1 MSVYQRSGSF
11 TFKPYP
17 CSWFCVSLWSQVT
30 LWVPPITLLGVVAAR
45 ELMSVSTPVEMLL
58 EGETPDCFCKDKYS
72 GKPMSTFQTCPM
84 GTQPPVSRQGPQITG
99 DKTAFPVLHPHM
111 ILKSGVILSPSVV
124 LHPLPPD
131 PVPVHQLHWEP
142 PPPSFGNAPLPQG
155 NPLVLSLFPMTP
167 VVAGHGGCGQTGA
180 RPFNITA
187 QARRARR
194 PAVSLLIQSTV
205 LTQVPLMRGAQG
217 SSIQGKGSGRQLIL
231 SNYRPVL
238 RSLSLRRPAMSVEK
252 GLQIGVHEWDPTS
265 KYKCMTFYEVAEE
278 FMEFEAAEKME
289 RLRLQLTGGLPG
301 CPIPA
306 PLRPEAP
313 RPPVP
318 KVVQQPGRQTL
329 RHRLP
334 APQDPNA
341 SSHLRPWHLMR
352 SLLKPWRSWTGW
364 KKIISCPLGSL
375 KKIRKRSSSGKRR
388 SYAQALDILSYI
400 DELCSQEDFVTKV
413 EAIINLQ
420 FLEEVGSTDVET
432 DSILAVEEV
441 LEEVLEV
448 EHILTLDELVEKRL
462 LGSKAKGGVCRPQSP
477 SAPRSAVHQ
486 GAEQDDHDPKLRV
499 NKKTCPT
506 PKASQVCK
514 RYRDTDEELPGPEV
528 PAVLRRRHHPAPLRA
543 SGPSALPQDLTPR
556 GALSFRGASPT
567 GVPCEPAS
575 SLGEDDGDISSLSF
589 LLVSPRQLLNWAWP
603 PTPEP
608 GMGLPCPEGPAPQAL
623 PPQGGSLSP
632 DLPPSAR
639 SKKRVLTG
647 GGASGLPLPVTHV
660 PPLPLRRWRRPL
672 PESPQ
677 GLGLDPR
684 AGRLSARPA
693 PRGLMAMNC
702 NAKDEVDG
710 GPPCA
715 PRGAAKTRRPH
726 NTTFK
731 QQRLPAWQPILTEGT
746 VLPTFIIGLI
756 YIPISISIFV
766 TSNNVREIE
775 IDYTGTE
782 PSSPCNK
789 CLSPDVT
796 PCVCIINFTLEKA
809 FEGNVFMY
817 YGLSNFYQNHR
828 RYVKSRDDSQLNG
841 DSSA

>member
-1 MSVYQRSGSF
+1 MSDFSVALDDSFQIHKRSSG
-11 TFKPYP
+11 
-17 CSWFCVSLWSQVT
+17 FC
-30 LWVPPITLLGVVAAR
+30 IT
-45 ELMSVSTPVEMLL
+45 
-58 EGETPDCFCKDKYS
+58 
-72 GKPMSTFQTCPM
+72 
-84 GTQPPVSRQGPQITG
+84 
-99 DKTAFPVLHPHM
+99 
-111 ILKSGVILSPSVV
+111 
-124 LHPLPPD
+124 
-131 PVPVHQLHWEP
+131 
-142 PPPSFGNAPLPQG
+142 G

-217 SSIQGKGSGRQLIL
+217 SSIQPPAVPPVAPTMFGVDTGPPPHCNSTERGLATSQANASPDHTCKSPSVYENFQHWQYLKTLLRRHLPHTPDVEAVSCFLLDQLGMQGKGSGRQLIL

-318 KVVQQPGRQTL
+318 KVVQQPG
-329 RHRLP
+329 
-334 APQDPNA
+334 
-341 SSHLRPWHLMR
+341 SE
-352 SLLKPWRSWTGW
+352 PWRSWTGW

-448 EHILTLDELVEKRL
+448 EHILTLDELVEKCL

-506 PKASQVCK
+506 PKASQAA
-514 RYRDTDEELPGPEV
+514 
-528 PAVLRRRHHPAPLRA
+528 PADCR
-543 SGPSALPQDLTPR
+543 
-556 GALSFRGASPT
+556 FRSPMSR
-567 GVPCEPAS
+567 PFRFA
-575 SLGEDDGDISSLSF
+575 
-589 LLVSPRQLLNWAWP
+589 A
-603 PTPEP
+603 
-608 GMGLPCPEGPAPQAL
+608 
-623 PPQGGSLSP
+623 
-632 DLPPSAR
+632 
-639 SKKRVLTG
+639 G
-647 GGASGLPLPVTHV
+647 GGPCRSHLRVWGWIPV
-660 PPLPLRRWRRPL
+660 
-672 PESPQ
+672 Q
-677 GLGLDPR
+677 D
-684 AGRLSARPA
+684 A
-693 PRGLMAMNC
+693 
-702 NAKDEVDG
+702 
-710 GPPCA
+710 
-715 PRGAAKTRRPH
+715 
-726 NTTFK
+726 
-731 QQRLPAWQPILTEGT
+731 
-746 VLPTFIIGLI
+746 
-756 YIPISISIFV
+756 
-766 TSNNVREIE
+766 
-775 IDYTGTE
+775 
-782 PSSPCNK
+782 
-789 CLSPDVT
+789 
-796 PCVCIINFTLEKA
+796 
-809 FEGNVFMY
+809 
-817 YGLSNFYQNHR
+817 
-828 RYVKSRDDSQLNG
+828 
-841 DSSA
+841 